1 MTATDPVGAV
11 WAAEGDEAEGVM
23 SGPAL
28 CATILILALLA
39 CGDSRQA
46 GTPASS
52 DGTAVAELV
61 TTIGVL
67 DGPEEYLF
75 GDVSAVA
82 ADTAGRIYVA
92 DLISSTVRVYDA
104 SGAFLA
110 QIGRRGAGPG
120 EFTKPYDMT
129 FGPDGR
135 LYVREA
141 YRVSVLA
148 TGASGVPDS
157 LVAVMPHE
165 GFPYHPARRGAVDSA
180 GRYYDPNY
188 RYPSYQTG
196 LPPQF
201 TYRIY
206 SPASLAFDSLP
217 VPEYRNIRATRRAYY
232 MVTQSSGRLVQGL
245 SHAPFDPVPS
255 WAVTPRGAIL
265 GGDGEGYVLFET
277 DARGDTV
284 RTITGPRAR
293 QAVGEA
299 AMRDSAAALAARLDT
314 LPVPLARVLGVSDAV
329 RARELPDSLPAF
341 VGVHIGDDGRIWV
354 EQWPPRAGVRRFDVL
369 TPNGELEESVEF
381 SAPLLREP
389 PPWFTRDAIYGVV
402 QDTASGIER
411 VVKLAIRR
419 TGG

>member
-1 MTATDPVGAV
+1 
-11 WAAEGDEAEGVM
+11 M
-23 SGPAL
+23 SGTTRCGSVL
-28 CATILILALLA
+28 LLALLA
-39 CGDSRQA
+39 CGDSREA
-46 GTPASS
+46 GPPPSATAS
-52 DGTAVAELV
+52 AVAELA

-110 QIGRRGAGPG
+110 QIGRQGAGPG

-141 YRVSVLA
+141 YRISVLA
-148 TGASGVPDS
+148 TSAAGVPDS

-165 GFPYHPARRGAVDSA
+165 GYPYHSARRGAVDTA

-188 RYPSYQTG
+188 RYPSHSTG
-196 LPPQF
+196 LPPQYV
-201 TYRIY
+201 YRIH
-206 SPASLAFDSLP
+206 SPGSLEADSLR
-217 VPEYRNIRATRRAYY
+217 VPEYHNIRATRRAYY
-232 MVTQSSGRLVQGL
+232 MVTESSGRLVRGL
-245 SHAPFDPVPS
+245 SHAPFEPVPS
-255 WAVTPRGAIL
+255 WVVTPRGTIL
-265 GGDGEGYVLFET
+265 GGDGERYDLFET

-284 RTITGPRAR
+284 RTITGPRPR
-293 QAVGEA
+293 QAVPEA

-314 LPVPLARVLGVSDAV
+314 LPVPLPRLLGASDAV

-341 VGVHIGDDGRIWV
+341 VGVHLGEDGRIWV
-354 EQWPPRAGVRRFDVL
+354 EQWPPRSDARHFDVL
-369 TPNGELEESVEF
+369 APNGELEESVEF
-381 SAPLLREP
+381 SVPLLREP
-389 PPWFTRDAIYGVV
+389 PPWFARDAIYGVV
-402 QDTASGIER
+402 QDTATGIER

-419 TGG
+419 TAG